1 MIKNIGIFSLFVCR
15 FLKPKGRFFP
25 HIGVVMA
32 TFAVSIST
40 AILIIVMSV
49 MNGFTAELIK
59 KILGLNAH
67 ITLYSVSDGNN
78 VGEIKKNL
86 LKIHGIKLVIPTING
101 SGMLIGK
108 NKQSNGVFIKGISK
122 EDLLANK
129 DLSSVISLTNNE
141 FSGFKIIIGK
151 ELARQLGV
159 KIGNEI
165 NLVVPVFANTMF
177 GVVPR
182 QVKLK
187 IFGFINSNSQQY
199 DNYMAILPFETAKRV
214 FNVDNFSAIEIITD
228 NPENIDGVEQEILRS
243 KKFYLT
249 DWKMENDALLHALK
263 VEANVMSII
272 LSFFVIISTFTI
284 FAVIKMMIR
293 TKEKEIAILKA
304 YGVSKQQI
312 GCIFF
317 FVGFII
323 TIVGLCLGNILG
335 ISFAVNV
342 DNIRIFLEN
351 TFHTTLFDGSV
362 YLLSNL
368 PSKLMIKDV
377 IKINIFAFITSI
389 ICVFLSAK
397 KSTQINTIKILKSNQ

>member
-1 MIKNIGIFSLFVCR
+1 MLMGFEVLFLFIVR
-15 FLKPKGRFFP
+15 FLKPKGSFFP
-25 HIGVVMA
+25 HIGIIMA
-32 TFAVSIST
+32 TLAVSIST

-59 KILGLNAH
+59 KILGLNSH
-67 ITLYSVSDGNN
+67 ITLYSIGNSHD
-78 VGEIKKNL
+78 VGEIKENL
-86 LKIHGIKLVIPTING
+86 LKINGIKLVMPTING
-101 SGMLIGK
+101 SGMIVGR
-108 NKQSNGVFIKGISK
+108 NKQSNGVFVKGISN
-122 EDLLANK
+122 EDLLANR
-129 DLSSVISLTNNE
+129 DLSSVINRGSNA
-141 FSGFKIIIGK
+141 FGGFKIIIGK
-151 ELARQLGV
+151 ELARQLDV
-159 KIGNEI
+159 KIGDDV

-177 GVVPR
+177 GIVPR

-199 DNYMAILPFETAKRV
+199 DNYMAIIPFKTAKKV
-214 FNVDNFSAIEIITD
+214 FNVANFSAIEIITD
-228 NPENIDGVEQEILRS
+228 NPENIDGIEKEILQS
-243 KKFYLT
+243 KTFYLT

-293 TKEKEIAILKA
+293 AKEREIAILKA
-304 YGVSKQQI
+304 YGVSKKQI

-317 FVGFII
+317 FVGLII
-323 TIVGLCLGNILG
+323 TFFGLCLGNLFG
-335 ISFAVNV
+335 ISFAVNI
-342 DNIRIFLEN
+342 DKIRLFLEN

-377 IKINIFAFITSI
+377 VKINIFAFATSI

-397 KSTQINTIKILKSNQ
+397 KSSQIDTISVLKSN